1 MAWEGKEPCSE
12 LAAAAGAL
20 ALGARVVG
28 QGDAAGGGLSRSP
41 WAGRAAWTG
50 STLWLYTE
58 YEKSQSTAEEQ
69 HSCFLFLLL
78 FTACFLVS

>member
-1 MAWEGKEPCSE
+1 MAREGKEPCSG
-12 LAAAAGAL
+12 LAASA
-20 ALGARVVG
+20 GARVVG
-28 QGDAAGGGLSRSP
+28 EGDAAGGGGLPRSP
-41 WAGRAAWTG
+41 WAGREAWTG
-50 STLWLYTE
+50 SALWLYTE

>member
-1 MAWEGKEPCSE
+1 M
-12 LAAAAGAL
+12 LRAGSL
-20 ALGARVVG
+20 CWSPGPGARVVG
-28 QGDAAGGGLSRSP
+28 QGDAAGVEQEEGWLPPSP
-41 WAGRAAWTG
+41 WAGREAWTG
-50 STLWLYTE
+50 SALWLYTE